1 MFPNK
6 IMYENL
12 LATRLLEDDH
22 GHVCIPDLKIAT
34 HKCTSFIK
42 QRKLEILGTA
52 EEEEFLHFI
61 M

>member
-1 MFPNK
+1 
-6 IMYENL
+6 MYENL

-34 HKCTSFIK
+34 DKCTSFIK